1 MKERSI
7 AFLYDDAA
15 SVERKIKLLTD
26 IVGKNNISTEGLS
39 YNPQQVCIRCNK
51 KKWREVKFKL
61 DLEKTYYQ
69 ELKDS
74 VTIFIAGSF
83 SF

>member
-26 IVGKNNISTEGLS
+26 IVGKNNISIEGLS
-39 YNPQQVCIRCNK
+39 YNSHQVCIRCNK

-61 DLEKTYYQ
+61 DLEKTYY
-69 ELKDS
+69 
-74 VTIFIAGSF
+74 
-83 SF
+83 